1 MSLTLQDVYGQ
12 SDYLI
17 MHQAGFRITFQDYDR
32 EGESNELDLEY
43 DSGGT
48 FKVLPLDTPVESFSD
63 GTILIDGVLFRAY
76 VAQQVKFEP
85 TKD

>member
-1 MSLTLQDVYGQ
+1 MSLTLLNVYAQ
-12 SDYLI
+12 ADYLI
-17 MHQAGFRITFQDYDR
+17 MDTAGYRITFQDYD
-32 EGESNELDLEY
+32 EEPGLDLEY
-43 DSGGT
+43 DDGATYKS
-48 FKVLPLDTPVESFSD
+48 LPADTPVESFTD

>member
-1 MSLTLQDVYGQ
+1 MSLTLQDIYAQ
-12 SDYLI
+12 ANYLI
-17 MHQAGFRITFQDYDR
+17 MDEAGYRITFQDYDV
-32 EGESNELDLEY
+32 EGELHELDLEY
-43 DSGGT
+43 DSGAT

>member
-1 MSLTLQDVYGQ
+1 MSLTLQDVYSQ
-12 SDYLI
+12 VDYLVS
-17 MHQAGFRITFQDYDR
+17 HESGLSFYFQDYD
-32 EGESNELDLEY
+32 EEPGLDLEFDDGATY
-43 DSGGT
+43 KT
-48 FKVLPLDTPVESFSD
+48 LPLDTPVESFTD